1 MIKFLGK
8 VLNNFG
14 WYNFNASNKYR
25 FAKELYGETRTM
37 IRIQPLVNA
46 VIKDF
51 EYEIEKLDDCLNKAP
66 APAKNQKYKLF
77 QYWHQGFDNLPGVV
91 KNCYKSVDFYLGE
104 DFDIIRIEFKTL
116 GDYIYLSDHIIQ
128 ASKEEKMTI
137 AHFSDIIRN
146 KLLLEYGGMWLDS
159 TVLITGKDDIKNFT
173 SLDNRLMFSRFVFS
187 NPKEHAV
194 QFESWIMWSRSK
206 GNLVFKIADK
216 VLLDYWHKHKVVGN
230 YFLYHIILTT
240 ILLADKRFK
249 NLFHWNDRFYLGNS
263 LDLGRYL
270 IGERFDLTLLDN
282 VKAKT
287 DIHKLDFKVQN
298 FENDIFGYYFGKEEF
313 NNYIFG

>member
-1 MIKFLGK
+1 MFKFIGK
-8 VLNNFG
+8 VLKNFG
-14 WYNFNASNKYR
+14 WYKLNSSNKYR
-25 FAKELYGETRTM
+25 FVKELYEETRTM
-37 IRIQPLVNA
+37 ILIQPIVNG
-46 VIKDF
+46 VIKNF
-51 EYEIEKLDDCLNKAP
+51 ATEIELLDVRLPKTE
-66 APAKNQKYKLF
+66 NQKPKLF

-116 GDYIYLSDHIIQ
+116 EDYIHLADHIIH
-128 ASKEEKMTI
+128 ARNNEKMTI

-159 TVLITGKDDIKNFT
+159 TVLITGTDDIKKFT

-187 NPKEHAV
+187 NPKEYAV
-194 QFESWIMWSRSK
+194 QFESWIMWSRNK
-206 GNLVFKIADK
+206 GNIVYKIADK
-216 VLLDYWHKHKVVGN
+216 ILSEYWLKNNSVGN

-249 NLFHWNDRFYLGNS
+249 DLFNWNDRFYLGNS

-270 IGERFDLTLLDN
+270 IGERFDKEKLEN
-282 VKAKT
+282 IKAKT
-287 DIHKLDFKVQN
+287 DIHKLDFKVRN
-298 FENDIFGYYFGKEEF
+298 LDRGTFGDYFGNEGF
-313 NNYIFG
+313 TNYIFD